1 MPIDERK
8 LRDILAE
15 QEANIKRHVQEQGE
29 GIKRYVE
36 AQIEEQDTSLKRHVG
51 VLVEETDRKFGIVSE
66 GYQALSDKIDGV
78 SERLDVEL
86 AGVRKELE
94 EIRALLFRK
103 ADLERLQALEQR
115 VGAMEKRVFGK

>member
-1 MPIDERK
+1 
-8 LRDILAE
+8 
-15 QEANIKRHVQEQGE
+15 
-29 GIKRYVE
+29 
-36 AQIEEQDTSLKRHVG
+36 
-51 VLVEETDRKFGIVSE
+51 
-66 GYQALSDKIDGV
+66 V

-86 AGVRKELE
+86 AGIRKELE